1 MDIYINALVI
11 LFVVV
16 DPIAIAP
23 LFLSFTNNNTAP
35 QRKHMVTKAV
45 LLATA
50 MLLVFYL
57 FGEWLLKALGISFPA
72 FRIAGGIL
80 LLLIA
85 IDMILVYQSPIRST
99 TSDEQQEA
107 VLKSDISV
115 FPLAFPLISGPGALT
130 TVLLMASNTTDSIQ
144 MAGMIAIILLVMLA
158 TYIVLMTAPQ
168 LSKFM
173 GETGTNVIGRLFGLI
188 LAALAVQYMI
198 DGIKSAFFA

>member
-1 MDIYINALVI
+1 MDVYINALVI

-23 LFLSFTNNNTAP
+23 LFLSFTYNNSDA
-35 QRKHMVTKAV
+35 QRKQMVIKGV
-45 LLATA
+45 LLSTA

-57 FGEWLLKALGISFPA
+57 FGEWLLKALGITIPA

-99 TSDEQQEA
+99 TSDEQHEA
-107 VLKSDISV
+107 ELKQDISV
-115 FPLAFPLISGPGALT
+115 FPLAFPLIAGPGALT
-130 TVLLMASNTTDSIQ
+130 TVLLMASGTHNNVQ
-144 MAGMIAIILLVMLA
+144 MAGMIGIIILVMLVTFIA
-158 TYIVLMTAPQ
+158 LLMAHKMK
-168 LSKFM
+168 LLM
-173 GETGTNVIGRLFGLI
+173 GETGINVISRLFGLV

-198 DGIKSAFFA
+198 DGIKTAFFE

>member
-1 MDIYINALVI
+1 MDVYINALVI

-23 LFLSFTNNNTAP
+23 LFLSFTHNNSEQ
-35 QRKHMVTKAV
+35 QRKQMVIKGV
-45 LLATA
+45 LLSTA

-57 FGEWLLKALGISFPA
+57 FGEWLLKAMGITIPA

-99 TSDEQQEA
+99 TSDEQHEA
-107 VLKSDISV
+107 KLKQDISV
-115 FPLAFPLISGPGALT
+115 FPLAFPLIAGPGALT
-130 TVLLMASNTTDSIQ
+130 TVLLMASGTRDNVQ
-144 MAGMIAIILLVMLA
+144 MAGMIGIILLVMLV
-158 TYIVLMTAPQ
+158 TFIVLLMAHKMK
-168 LSKFM
+168 LLM
-173 GETGTNVIGRLFGLI
+173 GETGINVISRLFGLV

-198 DGIKSAFFA
+198 DGIKSAFLT

>member
-23 LFLSFTNNNTAP
+23 LFLTFTHNNTVQ
-35 QRKHMVTKAV
+35 QRKHMVVKAV

-57 FGEWLLKALGISFPA
+57 FGEWLLKALGITIPA

-107 VLKSDISV
+107 VRKPDISV

-130 TVLLMASNTTDSIQ
+130 TVLLMASNTKDNVQ
-144 MAGMIAIILLVMLA
+144 MAGMIFIILIVMLT
-158 TYIVLMTAPQ
+158 TYIFLVLAPRMTK
-168 LSKFM
+168 LM
-173 GETGTNVIGRLFGLI
+173 GETATNVVSRLFGLI
-188 LAALAVQYMI
+188 LAALAVQYML

>member
-1 MDIYINALVI
+1 MDIYINAFVV

-23 LFLSFTNNNTAP
+23 LFLSFTTNNTAR
-35 QRKHMVTKAV
+35 QRKHMVVKGV

-57 FGEWLLKALGISFPA
+57 FGEWLLKAMGITIPA

-99 TSDEQQEA
+99 TSDEQHEA
-107 VLKSDISV
+107 ELKQDISV

-130 TVLLMASNTTDSIQ
+130 TVLLMASNTRDNIQ
-144 MAGMIAIILLVMLA
+144 MAGMIAIILVIMLA
-158 TYIVLMTAPQ
+158 TFVVLRLAPRMTK
-168 LSKFM
+168 LM
-173 GETGTNVIGRLFGLI
+173 GETGTNVLSRLFGLI

-198 DGIKSAFFA
+198 DGIKSAFFS